1 MKEVVTD
8 MNIIVLAK
16 LVPDL
21 VEELTI
27 DASGAALDL
36 TFARWIISE
45 FDDHAIEQG
54 ILLKE
59 RSGGAVTVV
68 VPDLEG
74 ADDVLFTA
82 AAKGADRLI
91 KVKGDFSGV
100 NNHALA
106 RAFAAV
112 VKELQAGLILTGVQA
127 HNDLD
132 GSIGPLLAE
141 CLEMP
146 YVGYISG
153 VSIND
158 GKSLIRKEYPGGLL
172 AEMEV
177 TNPSVLGIQAAEQP
191 PRYVAVSKVRQAMK
205 TSSID
210 EQDASNLDASGGP
223 ALGRMFQPEA
233 ATHATMITGNP
244 DEVAAKLVDLFKE
257 LGVL

>member
-1 MKEVVTD
+1 
-8 MNIIVLAK
+8 MNIVILAK

-21 VEELTI
+21 VDELSI
-27 DASGAALDL
+27 DPGGAALDL
-36 TFARWIISE
+36 TFARWIINE
-45 FDDHAIEQG
+45 LDDHAIEQG

-59 RSGGAVTVV
+59 RYGGMVTVL
-68 VPDLEG
+68 VPDLDG

-91 KVKGDFSGV
+91 KLRGDFMTA

-106 RAFAAV
+106 RVVAAV
-112 VKELQAGLILTGVQA
+112 AKDFGADLVLTGVQA

-132 GSIGPLLAE
+132 GSVGPMLAE
-141 CLEMP
+141 SLGMP

-153 VSIND
+153 VSVGD
-158 GKSLIRKEYPGGLL
+158 GKSLVRKEYPGGLI

-177 TNPSVLGIQAAEQP
+177 NNPAVLGIQASEQP

-205 TSSID
+205 ESHID
-210 EQDASNLDASGGP
+210 EQDASDLDMCGGP
-223 ALGRMFQPEA
+223 RVGCMYQPEA
-233 ATHATMITGNP
+233 ASQAEMISGSP
-244 DEVAAKLVDLFKE
+244 DEVADRLVGLFKD

>member
-1 MKEVVTD
+1 

-21 VEELTI
+21 VDELTI
-27 DASGAALDL
+27 DPGGAALDM
-36 TFARWIISE
+36 TFARWIINE

-59 RSGGAVTVV
+59 RSGGVVTVV
-68 VPDLEG
+68 APDLDG

-91 KVKGDFSGV
+91 KIKGDFSTA

-106 RAFAAV
+106 RALTTVITA
-112 VKELQAGLILTGVQA
+112 LQADVVLTGVQA

-132 GSIGPLLAE
+132 GSVGPLLAE
-141 CLEMP
+141 CLQMP
-146 YVGYISG
+146 YVGYVSS
-153 VSIND
+153 VSIDN
-158 GKSLIRKEYPGGLL
+158 GKSMIRKEYPGGLL

-177 TNPSVLGIQAAEQP
+177 SLPAVLGIQAAEQP
-191 PRYVAVSKVRQAMK
+191 PRYVAVSKVRLAMK
-205 TSSID
+205 DSRIE
-210 EQDASNLDASGGP
+210 EQDASELDPCGGP
-223 ALGRMFQPEA
+223 TVGRMYQPEA
-233 ATHATMITGNP
+233 TSQAEMITGSP
-244 DEVAAKLVDLFKE
+244 EEVAAKLVDLFKE